1 MKIKIV
7 SDSSCDLTQLHGEPF
22 PTAPLSI
29 VCGER
34 EYIDDSSLDVA
45 DMLTALESTS
55 APSHTACPSVG
66 DWLRVFE
73 GGDCI
78 FALTLT
84 GALSGSANSAHAA
97 ALEYE
102 KSHPGCEVEVI
113 DTLSVGP
120 ETALAI
126 EYMHSLI
133 RGGVCAKEIG
143 TMARE
148 YLKRAHLIFALESMH
163 NLVARGRVSR
173 TSATAAKL
181 LGIRAVG
188 RASREGTLEMTD
200 KAHGLSSTV
209 SVMVRRALTDG
220 WRGGRARIHH
230 VDNLCGAMRLR
241 ERMLAQYR
249 HADIEISQSR
259 ALCSYYAER
268 GGLLLGFET

>member
-7 SDSSCDLTQLHGEPF
+7 SDSSCDITQLHGEPF

-45 DMLTALESTS
+45 AMLTALESTS
-55 APSHTACPSVG
+55 VPSHTACPSVG

-102 KSHPGCEVEVI
+102 KSHPECEVEVI

-120 ETALAI
+120 EAALAI

-133 RGGVCAKEIG
+133 LDGAPPHEISA
-143 TMARE
+143 MARE

-173 TSATAAKL
+173 ASATAARL

-188 RASREGTLEMTD
+188 RASAEGTLEMTD
-200 KAHGLSSTV
+200 KAHGLSGTV
-209 SVMVRRALTDG
+209 SVIVRNALADG
-220 WRGGRARIHH
+220 WRGGRVRINH
-230 VDNLCGAMRLR
+230 VDNRRGAMLLR
-241 ERMLAQYR
+241 ERMLSQYPS
-249 HADIEISQSR
+249 ADIEISESR
-259 ALCSYYAER
+259 GLCSYYAER